1 MYLRVEKKKKN
12 NSFQKRR
19 IWVRE
24 KNIDKF
30 SSISPF
36 VACIHHAPDDLLIFG
51 RSIGWEASILEV
63 VSDVVEP

>member
-1 MYLRVEKKKKN
+1 MYLRVEK
-12 NSFQKRR
+12 QKEEQF
-19 IWVRE
+19 IPKEENLE
-24 KNIDKF
+24 KNIEKF
-30 SSISPF
+30 SSISPI